1 VNAKWQAN
9 INALYQLPANFEL
22 AGNLFGRQGYPKPYT
37 LNIDTE
43 GLIGFQSVLAEGPID
58 QFRYPDVWD
67 VDLRLAKNLGLGGGR
82 RITIAAEVFN
92 ALNANTEL
100 YRNTDATS
108 SALNRLDEILAP
120 RIFRIS
126 GKLTF

>member
-1 VNAKWQAN
+1 
-9 INALYQLPANFEL
+9 
-22 AGNLFGRQGYPKPYT
+22 
-37 LNIDTE
+37 
-43 GLIGFQSVLAEGPID
+43 VLAEGPID
-58 QFRYPDVWD
+58 QFRYPNVWD
-67 VDLRLAKNLGLGGGR
+67 VDLRLAKNLGLGGSR

-108 SALNRLDEILAP
+108 AALNRLDEILAP

-126 GKLTF
+126 GKLSF